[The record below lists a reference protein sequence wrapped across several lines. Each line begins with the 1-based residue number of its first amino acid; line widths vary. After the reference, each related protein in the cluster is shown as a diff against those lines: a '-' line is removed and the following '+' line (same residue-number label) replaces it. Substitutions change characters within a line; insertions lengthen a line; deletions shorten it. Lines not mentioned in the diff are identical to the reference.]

1 MTSLETVTA
10 SAISPFEPP
19 SAQGADITWA
29 RLFGASKSIAVA
41 SWLESHEGFATLV
54 VSDLIKVQQYVDEI
68 AFFNPDINILQFPD
82 WETLPYDRF
91 SPYQDIIS
99 ERLATLAT
107 LPSLHQGLLVISVN
121 ALLHRIV
128 PKTWL
133 AGQVFKLKIGDKFD
147 TQSFQQRL
155 VESGYINVPQV
166 MDHGDFAIRGSI
178 IDVFPMGAD
187 APFRIDLFD
196 DEIETLRVF
205 DTETQRSSHDVNEIR
220 LLPARET
227 PLDEASVSRF
237 RRNWRL
243 SFEGLA
249 NRCQIF
255 NDVSEGIASPG
266 IEYYLPLFFDELDC
280 LFDYLPKQSTLIFDE
295 DLDAA
300 ADGFQASVQE
310 RFEQLRHDVEH
321 PLLTPDKLFLPWQ
334 EAERIAKSYRRI
346 SLAGMDLGHG
356 NNTARFST
364 HAPTRIPVDAK
375 LEKPMSHVIDFVE
388 TYPGR
393 ALFVAES
400 RGRRETL
407 FELLS
412 SNGLRPKLYETWHEF
427 LDDRASLGLIHAPLT
442 QGVRIDEPDITIV
455 CESQLF
461 GERVQQRRRRRRTN
475 VDQETVVRNLAE
487 LEVGSPIVHE
497 DHGVGR
503 FLGLEV
509 LEVGGIARELIKLEY
524 ADGDKLYVPVASLD
538 LISRYSGGNP
548 EHAPLHKLGS
558 GQWEKAKK
566 KATEKIRDVAAEL
579 LEIYAR
585 REAKVGH
592 QYHLDRDPY
601 EAFANAFPFEETP
614 DQQNAIEAVLDD
626 MQRSQPMDRLICGD
640 VGFGKTEVAMRAAF
654 VAVNNGKQVGVLV
667 PTTLLA
673 QQHYQTFS
681 DRFADWAVNVEQL
694 SRFRSSKEVNK
705 VQQGLMSGR
714 VDIVV
719 GTHKLLSDDI
729 QFKQLGLL
737 IIDEEHRFGVRQ
749 KEKIKALR
757 SEVDILTLTA
767 TPIPRTLNMALSGTR
782 ELSIIATPPSK
793 RIAIKTFL
801 REWSDLLLREAIA
814 REISRGGQ
822 VYFVHN
828 DVETI
833 EKTTEQLAKIVPE
846 ARVAYAH
853 GQMREKS
860 LEGVMLDFYHRRYNV
875 LVCTTIIE
883 TGIDVPNANTI
894 IINRADKFGL
904 AQLYQLRGRVGRSHH
919 RAYAYLIVPHRK
931 SITADAVKRL
941 EAIESLEELG
951 VGFTLA
957 THDMEI
963 RGAGE
968 ILGDEQSGHIQEIG
982 YGLYSELLNR
992 AVRALKSGEQPIL
1005 DRPLDHG
1012 AEIEL
1017 HVPALLPENY
1027 LPDVHSRLVLYK
1039 RISSAETNEE
1049 LSVLK
1054 EEVIDRFGDFAEP
1067 VDNLFR
1073 IARCKIRAQAIGIK
1087 KIDFGRKGGRVDFK
1101 SQPNVDTDALIQL
1114 LQANLGYRM
1123 DGESCLRLRVDMPD
1137 ATSRFDKLE
1146 DLLERLSLNEA
1157 N

>member
-1 MTSLETVTA
+1 MSSIEMMTPSTV
-10 SAISPFEPP
+10 SPFRPP
-19 SAQGADITWA
+19 APGKRNASWV
-29 RLFGASKSIAVA
+29 RLFGAAKSIAIAEWLA
-41 SWLESHEGFATLV
+41 SGDRFGMLV
-54 VSDLIKVQQYVDEI
+54 VSDLVKVQQYVDEI
-68 AFFNPDINILQFPD
+68 AFFNPELDILQFPD

-99 ERLATLAT
+99 DRLSSLAR
-107 LPSLHQGLLVISVN
+107 LPRLNHGLLVVSAA
-121 ALLHRIV
+121 ALAHKVV

-133 AGQVFKLKIGDKFD
+133 AGQAFELKVGEKFD
-147 TQSFQQRL
+147 IQTFQQRL
-155 VESGYINVPQV
+155 VESGYVHVPQV

-178 IDVFPMGAD
+178 IDVYPMGAIS
-187 APFRIDLFD
+187 PFRIDLFD
-196 DEIETLRVF
+196 DEIETLRIF
-205 DTETQRSSHDVNEIR
+205 DTETQRSSDAVNEIQ

-227 PLDEASVSRF
+227 PLDEASIGNF

-243 SFEGLA
+243 EFEGLA
-249 NRCQIF
+249 NKCQVF
-255 NDVSEGIASPG
+255 NEVSEGIAPPG
-266 IEYYLPLFFDELDC
+266 VEYYLPLFFERLDN
-280 LFDYLPKQSTLIFDE
+280 LFDYLPEHATVIFDE
-295 DLDAA
+295 DLEAA
-300 ADGFQASVQE
+300 VDGFEASVTE

-321 PLLTPDKLFLPWQ
+321 PLIAPEKLFLSWQ
-334 EAERIAKSYRRI
+334 EIASETDKRSYI
-346 SLAGMDLGHG
+346 AVSGMDLGYG
-356 NNTARFST
+356 EQAIRFST

-388 TYPGR
+388 RYTGR
-393 ALFVAES
+393 ILFVAES
-400 RGRRETL
+400 RGRRESL

-412 SNGLRPKLYETWHEF
+412 GNGIRPKLYESWHEF
-427 LDDRASLGLIHAPLT
+427 SAGEAKVGLIHAPLT
-442 QGVRIDEPDITIV
+442 QGVNIDEPEIAIV
-455 CESQLF
+455 CENQLF

-475 VDQETVVRNLAE
+475 IDEETVVRNLAE

-497 DHGVGR
+497 EHGVGR

-509 LEVGGIARELIKLEY
+509 LSVGGIERELIKLEY
-524 ADGDKLYVPVASLD
+524 ADGDKLYVPVASLE

-585 REAKVGH
+585 REAKVGY
-592 QYHLDRDPY
+592 QYQLERDPY

-614 DQQNAIEAVLDD
+614 DQQSAIEAVTAD
-626 MQRSQPMDRLICGD
+626 MQGSQPMDRLICGD

-654 VAVNNGKQVGVLV
+654 IAVNNGKQVGVLV

-673 QQHYQTFS
+673 QQHYQTFT

-694 SRFRSSKEVNK
+694 SRFRSTKEVGK
-705 VQQGLMSGR
+705 VQQGLSSGR

-729 QFKQLGLL
+729 RFKDLGLL

-833 EKTTEQLAKIVPE
+833 EKTTEQLEKIVPE
-846 ARVAYAH
+846 ARIAYAH
-853 GQMREKS
+853 GQMREKD
-860 LEGVMLDFYHRRYNV
+860 LETVMLDFYHRRYNV

-982 YGLYSELLNR
+982 YGLYSELLHR
-992 AVRALKSGEQPIL
+992 AVRALKSGEQPVL

-1012 AEIEL
+1012 SEIEL
-1017 HVPALLPENY
+1017 HIPALLPENY

-1039 RISSAETNEE
+1039 RISGAENNED
-1049 LSVLK
+1049 LAVLK

-1087 KIDFGRKGGRVDFK
+1087 KIDFGRKGGRVDFRA
-1101 SQPNVDTDALIQL
+1101 QPNLDTDALIQL

-1123 DGESCLRLRVDMPD
+1123 DGESCLRLRLDMPD
-1137 ATSRFDKLE
+1137 AQSRFDKLE
-1146 DLLERLSLNEA
+1146 DLLERLSVNESK
-1157 N
+1157 